1 MFFVKK
7 SSLFFHKGVVLQLFL
22 NQKLFLAFYD
32 YFDLTSLS
40 LTTFKLLSQ
49 NYNFD
54 CIVLSANFIAHFF
67 KNKHFFS
74 FLKPGIIVISG
85 DSFIDFFSFSSS
97 INEAVFFLI
106 GVVFGQTFLN
116 LFFFDKIKT
125 FLNFSFFYHGYF
137 FFLKL
142 LYNFFY
148 INYYIIFF
156 YNFFFFNL
164 VNHQNYS

>member
-7 SSLFFHKGVVLQLFL
+7 SSLFFHKGVVLQLSL

-32 YFDLTSLS
+32 YFNLSTLS
-40 LTTFKLLSQ
+40 LTTFKILSQ

-54 CIVLSANFIAHFF
+54 YMLLSTNFISIFF
-67 KNKHFFS
+67 KHKHFFS

-85 DSFIDFFSFSSS
+85 DSFIDFFSFSSDT
-97 INEAVFFLI
+97 NDADFFLI
-106 GVVFGQTFLN
+106 GVAFGQTFLN

-125 FLNFSFFYHGYF
+125 FLNFSFFFYSYF
-137 FFLKL
+137 FFFKS

-148 INYYIIFF
+148 IIFYIIFL

-164 VNHQNYS
+164 VNHRN